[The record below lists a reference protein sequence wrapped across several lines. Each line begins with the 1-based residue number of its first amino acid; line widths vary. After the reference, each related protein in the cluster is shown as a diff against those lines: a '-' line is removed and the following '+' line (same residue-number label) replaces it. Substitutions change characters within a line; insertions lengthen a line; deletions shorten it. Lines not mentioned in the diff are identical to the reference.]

1 MGVLNITPDSFYD
14 GGRYKE
20 EKAVLDQVDKMCTQ
34 GATFI
39 DIGAYSSRPG
49 AAEVSE
55 AEEQKRL
62 YPICLLY
69 TSPSPRD

>member
-1 MGVLNITPDSFYD
+1 MAKNTNSGPTVSFSLNCKGNLIFLDSPKIMGVLNITPDSFYD

-39 DIGAYSSRPG
+39 DIG
-49 AAEVSE
+49 VF
-55 AEEQKRL
+55 
-62 YPICLLY
+62 
-69 TSPSPRD
+69 